1 MNRLKELRINAGYT
15 QTELAELLGMEQTN
29 YSQYERGIK
38 NLGSKTIKKLCIIY
52 NISADYLLELIDE
65 PRPLR

>member
-38 NLGSKTIKKLCIIY
+38 NLGSKTIKKQG
-52 NISADYLLELIDE
+52 
-65 PRPLR
+65 